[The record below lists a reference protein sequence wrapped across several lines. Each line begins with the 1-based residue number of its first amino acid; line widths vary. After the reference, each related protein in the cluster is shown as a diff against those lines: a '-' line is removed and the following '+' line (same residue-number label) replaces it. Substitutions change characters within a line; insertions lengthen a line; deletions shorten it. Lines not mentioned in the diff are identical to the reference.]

1 MLNQAHTIEP
11 KIALT
16 PSRHMN
22 ILVLDDSEV
31 DRKRILRLCTDA
43 GLTFVPT
50 EVPSIAEM
58 QQALA
63 AESFDLVLIDHML
76 VGENGLD
83 AIDVLTDDPDQ
94 TAVSIMIAGEARIDV
109 AVEAMRR
116 GCSDYLI
123 KSKMSPEALQK
134 SVATALERR
143 MMGFAL
149 REERE
154 KRQKLELAVRRYA
167 NACSVEMRTILAATL
182 RRVRKL
188 RSMSMSN
195 EHASQLGDLEDS
207 IDKLWDALPQ
217 FGEQAAIAMAEERDT
232 RGLIN
237 SPTGVSRE
245 TH

>member
-1 MLNQAHTIEP
+1 ML
-11 KIALT
+11 
-16 PSRHMN
+16 
-22 ILVLDDSEV
+22 
-31 DRKRILRLCTDA
+31 
-43 GLTFVPT
+43 
-50 EVPSIAEM
+50 
-58 QQALA
+58 
-63 AESFDLVLIDHML
+63 
-76 VGENGLD
+76 
-83 AIDVLTDDPDQ
+83 
-94 TAVSIMIAGEARIDV
+94 
-109 AVEAMRR
+109 
-116 GCSDYLI
+116 
-123 KSKMSPEALQK
+123 K